1 MHRCCVRFVFVVSA
15 SEKTQRAWQ
24 DPLVCQQF
32 SSIGMW
38 QGSANHVH
46 SKICWTSAK
55 RCLNKNKC
63 NHFPLQD
70 RETVLRVFSGTV
82 WGRLKIIYGDS
93 NEINDTEVQGE
104 KKIRNLT
111 FLLMFQWVNNNII
124 LRHHEHYPCWLC
136 YRLKMRDTF
145 QSFQRRRN
153 KSAFLMNRHRGVYQ
167 PAVGST
173 LR

>member
-1 MHRCCVRFVFVVSA
+1 MWHRWQCWRGA
-15 SEKTQRAWQ
+15 SHKQCEDRKFT
-24 DPLVCQQF
+24 
-32 SSIGMW
+32 
-38 QGSANHVH
+38 VH

-167 PAVGST
+167 PAVDST